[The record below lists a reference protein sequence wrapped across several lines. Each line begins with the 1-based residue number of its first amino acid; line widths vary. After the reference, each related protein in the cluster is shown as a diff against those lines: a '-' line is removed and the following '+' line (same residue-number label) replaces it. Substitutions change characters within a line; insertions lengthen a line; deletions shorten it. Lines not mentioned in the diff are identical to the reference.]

1 MFTRR
6 RRAAPN
12 NNSLTA
18 NSNCLTANNNGFTAK
33 TPRDAKNCYDHR

>member
-6 RRAAPN
+6 RSAA
-12 NNSLTA
+12 A
-18 NSNCLTANNNGFTAK
+18 NDKDCFAAK